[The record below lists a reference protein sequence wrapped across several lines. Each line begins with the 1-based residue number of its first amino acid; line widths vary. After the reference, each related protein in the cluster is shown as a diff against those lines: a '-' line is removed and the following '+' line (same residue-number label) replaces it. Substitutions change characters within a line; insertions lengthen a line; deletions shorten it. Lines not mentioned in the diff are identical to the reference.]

1 MKWYPFNKNKGFHQK
16 RPSERKDVLLIL
28 EKTSSNLPRSVV
40 VGYMK
45 NSAGQK
51 QYPYFVIPGIGGEV
65 IAWCDC
71 LPEGFFESILPY
83 TNEVKSELS
92 YDNIC

>member
-1 MKWYPFNKNKGFHQK
+1 MKWYKFSEEAGYHQK
-16 RPSERKDVLLIL
+16 RPLERRDVLVIL
-28 EKTSSNLPRSVV
+28 EKTHPNLPRSVA

-51 QYPYFVIPGIGGEV
+51 EYPYFIIPGIGGKV

-71 LPEGFFESILPY
+71 LPEAFFESILSY
-83 TNEVKSELS
+83 TNQ
-92 YDNIC
+92 

>member
-1 MKWYPFNKNKGFHQK
+1 MNWYRFNKDKGYHQR
-16 RPSERKDVLLIL
+16 RPPERKDVLVVL
-28 EKTSSNLPRSVV
+28 EKRSPSLPRAIA

-51 QYPYFVIPGIGGEV
+51 EHPYFVIPGIGGEV

-71 LPEGFFESILPY
+71 LPEKFSDSILPSM
-83 TNEVKSELS
+83 ES
-92 YDNIC
+92 

>member
-1 MKWYPFNKNKGFHQK
+1 MKWYPFNTSRGYHQK
-16 RPSERKDVLLIL
+16 RPPERKDVLVIL
-28 EKTSSNLPRSVV
+28 EKMRVGLPRSVV

-45 NSAGQK
+45 NLAGQK

-83 TNEVKSELS
+83 TKEVEGVIDAKR
-92 YDNIC
+92 